1 MASGAPRIPAWV
13 DRHLPTFA
21 RTYRASRVYRW
32 LTWSI
37 FVLLPVAIGLAAFIQ
52 WQQHRYDPRRQAAQA
67 ITLLV
72 TETCPFCRELERTLT
87 AAGIPYRR
95 VDVEKGG
102 EGEWAYYAL
111 RARGVPVTVIG
122 GEVVY
127 GLRTRE
133 LRAKLAAA
141 GIDTS
146 RLAFARET
154 DGAFSPARR

>member
-21 RTYRASRVYRW
+21 RTYRASRFYRW
-32 LTWSI
+32 LTWVM
-37 FVLLPVAIGLAAFIQ
+37 FALLPVAIGLAAFIQ
-52 WQQHRYDPRRQAAQA
+52 WQQHRHDPRRQPAQA

-72 TETCPFCRELERTLT
+72 TETCPFCRELERALT
-87 AAGIPYRR
+87 AAEIPYRR

-122 GEVVY
+122 SEVVH
-127 GLRTRE
+127 GLRTHE

-141 GIDTS
+141 GIDTA